1 MWGKLLLAL
10 TLYPPGIEFKVWWA
24 GLALTLLLIIDCYF
38 KFLFLTPSLPKSHPH
53 SGEQVVRVVGGGAA
67 RGLRAVDSSPPPTLH
82 SGAGLGLTQLSGT
95 VGILLFH
102 LALWLLT
109 VFGSIHWHQWQA
121 SVSVY
126 AVCMECVCG
135 VLLRSPPFPQA
146 QELSSELGSVL
157 PPGRGRSSHLPY
169 SLPGLSVAIF

>member
-82 SGAGLGLTQLSGT
+82 SGAGLGAHTTQWDS
-95 VGILLFH
+95 
-102 LALWLLT
+102 
-109 VFGSIHWHQWQA
+109 
-121 SVSVY
+121 
-126 AVCMECVCG
+126 
-135 VLLRSPPFPQA
+135 RNSPVP
-146 QELSSELGSVL
+146 LGSVAADSIWL
-157 PPGRGRSSHLPY
+157 YPLAPVA
-169 SLPGLSVAIF
+169 GLSLCLCCLYGMCVWGSPPEPPIPTGPRTQ